1 MYIEHHVNK
10 NPFWVILEKFSL
22 ENSNSPKFIKIHFKT
37 DSDVSIGE
45 PDRAD
50 ELSLS
55 ITPTQNPRK
64 IHDQLT

>member
-1 MYIEHHVNK
+1 MGHVD
-10 NPFWVILEKFSL
+10 
-22 ENSNSPKFIKIHFKT
+22 FKT